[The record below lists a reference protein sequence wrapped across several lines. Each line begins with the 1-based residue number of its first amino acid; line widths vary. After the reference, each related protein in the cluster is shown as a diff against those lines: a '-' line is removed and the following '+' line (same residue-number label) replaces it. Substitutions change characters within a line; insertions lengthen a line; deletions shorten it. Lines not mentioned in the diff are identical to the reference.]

1 MSYRFLYLLFTVIT
15 LSVHATSASAQN
27 YQLSNLVDYYS
38 QLPGQYIKPNND
50 QIDKFLGSD
59 FYLNQG
65 NIYTPAGEKM
75 YEFEFTQDLFYL
87 DVNQFIQT
95 MNATDFLDA
104 KVKFYSKLFFNYKT
118 QLNEAPYHYLS
129 GWLSLNHPPIK
140 KIVLPLGNYTK
151 MFSETSFRSDV
162 STYFSPAFQNKLDQE
177 TGTELTFGNKLTTLF
192 NGNSIKEKTR
202 LVNDAKHYVFG
213 AVMAMVCD
221 PSSEEFVQALIN
233 KAQSGIPVTI
243 IMEHFYMGIIF
254 KNCTNRL
261 RNGGV
266 DIVLVDDKLKLR
278 SLFTFFHAK
287 FWVRDGEEV
296 IVGGQN
302 IVEYEN
308 NSTGFN
314 QLNRDTDLL
323 IQGPATTDF
332 VSEYLSIWEEHARKR
347 NQSLESYKLEVQK
360 AKEAQRIAHTRGA
373 DFYEERLGNQSTRM
387 LGVCR
392 TLVQGPYNRNL
403 SIAQVLRHHIEESQH
418 SIILTSPSLEFDL
431 HKKRF
436 NERNQLISAL
446 RASANRGVNTE
457 LILNGVE
464 GGDGEFTEAFR
475 KMMVN
480 AFESGRN
487 FSYHF
492 WKTLLGRSP
501 EKVAQEQRK
510 YLREFQ
516 TTPGMRAWTHFNYMH
531 AKQAYF
537 DRIVTSI
544 SSVNLD
550 TASLERNYEA
560 GALCMDENLS
570 QQMEVQ
576 LTLDL
581 VNSVPVT
588 TDEVVLSL
596 RDPE

>member
-1 MSYRFLYLLFTVIT
+1 M
-15 LSVHATSASAQN
+15 
-27 YQLSNLVDYYS
+27 
-38 QLPGQYIKPNND
+38 
-50 QIDKFLGSD
+50 
-59 FYLNQG
+59 
-65 NIYTPAGEKM
+65 
-75 YEFEFTQDLFYL
+75 
-87 DVNQFIQT
+87 
-95 MNATDFLDA
+95 
-104 KVKFYSKLFFNYKT
+104 
-118 QLNEAPYHYLS
+118 
-129 GWLSLNHPPIK
+129 
-140 KIVLPLGNYTK
+140 
-151 MFSETSFRSDV
+151 
-162 STYFSPAFQNKLDQE
+162 
-177 TGTELTFGNKLTTLF
+177 
-192 NGNSIKEKTR
+192 
-202 LVNDAKHYVFG
+202 
-213 AVMAMVCD
+213 
-221 PSSEEFVQALIN
+221 
-233 KAQSGIPVTI
+233 
-243 IMEHFYMGIIF
+243 
-254 KNCTNRL
+254 
-261 RNGGV
+261 
-266 DIVLVDDKLKLR
+266 
-278 SLFTFFHAK
+278 
-287 FWVRDGEEV
+287 
-296 IVGGQN
+296 
-302 IVEYEN
+302 
-308 NSTGFN
+308 
-314 QLNRDTDLL
+314 
-323 IQGPATTDF
+323 
-332 VSEYLSIWEEHARKR
+332 
-347 NQSLESYKLEVQK
+347 
-360 AKEAQRIAHTRGA
+360 
-373 DFYEERLGNQSTRM
+373 
-387 LGVCR
+387 
-392 TLVQGPYNRNL
+392 
-403 SIAQVLRHHIEESQH
+403 
-418 SIILTSPSLEFDL
+418 
-431 HKKRF
+431 
-436 NERNQLISAL
+436 